1 VDILNNILDK
11 THNYLILVEA
21 RNTGLIALNLGL
33 LSFYYSSH
41 SQLKIIVLILCLLS
55 ILILAI
61 SFINFNF
68 RYIEKNKTDE
78 IKTNDNRLNV
88 AYDNQGHNLKN
99 DNEILGVGSKAI
111 RRTDNV
117 PKIESAGQDLNKNLK
132 LNIYNIRDIVK
143 LTPKEYL
150 NLVSNKMEVKGD
162 KLLNFIKKDYRYSSA
177 SVDLSEE
184 ILMTA
189 RMCRFREKIFY
200 IVIYMFI
207 ANILVLIIDNI
218 VL

>member
-41 SQLKIIVLILCLLS
+41 SQLKIIVLILCLFS

-68 RYIEKNKTDE
+68 RYKVNIKVNE
-78 IKTNDNRLNV
+78 IKNNEGTNNV
-88 AYDNQGHNLKN
+88 AKDNEGHILKN
-99 DNEILGVGSKAI
+99 EDEILGVGSKAI
-111 RRTDNV
+111 KRNDNV
-117 PKIESAGQDLNKNLK
+117 PEIKSSGQDLSKNLK
-132 LNIYNIRDIVK
+132 LNIYNIRDIFN
-143 LTPKEYL
+143 LNPNEYL

-177 SVDLSEE
+177 SIDLSEE

-207 ANILVLIIDNI
+207 ANILILIIDNI
-218 VL
+218 IL